1 MVEEQGGL
9 SCQKSVERNQCTVQA
24 NNSKHRA
31 AKKLQ
36 YLQDTGKLSRQA
48 AENYSI
54 ALFTD
59 IWSQSAATNQSSEFM
74 EKHTASDLF
83 HMGIRHSKS
92 VFLVYKSNNI
102 FWLSLEFAARFTA
115 FKDEER

>member
-1 MVEEQGGL
+1 
-9 SCQKSVERNQCTVQA
+9 
-24 NNSKHRA
+24 
-31 AKKLQ
+31 
-36 YLQDTGKLSRQA
+36 
-48 AENYSI
+48 
-54 ALFTD
+54 
-59 IWSQSAATNQSSEFM
+59 M